1 VKKSKLVISYLP
13 GADVVVLNQDDGVFI
28 STKESVI
35 IGRNSLIAILIY
47 LVKNDMISKED
58 LKELNLA

>member
-1 VKKSKLVISYLP
+1 MKKSKLVISYLP

>member
-58 LKELNLA
+58 LKELNLV